1 MPHSRNGVYPN
12 KYQVLSEDGERV
24 LCRAWSQGNGDTQ
37 ESALVILPAAERPSR
52 FSLGRLTHE
61 FGLKDELDE
70 AWAFYSIGRNGS

>member
-1 MPHSRNGVYPN
+1 MPSVEPGQWRHSGV
-12 KYQVLSEDGERV
+12 
-24 LCRAWSQGNGDTQ
+24 
-37 ESALVILPAAERPSR
+37 ALVILPAAERPSR

>member
-24 LCRAWSQGNGDTQ
+24 LCRAWSLGNGDTR

-52 FSLGRLTHE
+52 FSLDRLTHE